1 MIGINRK
8 LRQLDV
14 ENKHIRVS
22 LIGAG
27 LMGKGMVSQMMLMKG
42 MIPALVASNKLEDAI
57 AAYTLAGVKKEDI
70 IIGRSLNQ
78 VNKAMEMG
86 KLVATDIAE
95 YATEANLVDV
105 VVDATGVP
113 NVGAKVAIDAIENG
127 KHMVML
133 NVEADA
139 TIGPILNK
147 LAKDAG
153 VVYTGSA
160 GDEPG
165 AVMELFDFADA
176 IGFDIIAIGKGKNNP
191 IDYEA
196 TPDSVLEK
204 SKRFNIKPLRL
215 ASFVDGTNTMVELTS
230 MANATGFVPD
240 IQGGHGPKAQ
250 VEDLAQI
257 FSLKEDGGILD
268 KSGIVD
274 YVKGIAPGVFA
285 VVTTDLPQIKA
296 ELEMVAMGKGPN
308 YVLYRPYHL
317 VSLETPITI
326 ARAAIYNEATIAPM
340 AGPVAEVVTRAKRD
354 LKAGEY
360 LDGIGEYTVLG
371 SIDTYE
377 NARRNNLVPI
387 GLISP
392 STKVKRDI
400 KKGELISL
408 DMVELDTNTLIY
420 QLKEQQD
427 RIFSK

>member
-196 TPDSVLEK
+196 TPDSVLEE
-204 SKRFNIKPLRL
+204 SKRFNIKPFRL
-215 ASFVDGTNTMVELTS
+215 ASFVDGTNTMV
-230 MANATGFVPD
+230 
-240 IQGGHGPKAQ
+240 
-250 VEDLAQI
+250 
-257 FSLKEDGGILD
+257 
-268 KSGIVD
+268 
-274 YVKGIAPGVFA
+274 
-285 VVTTDLPQIKA
+285 
-296 ELEMVAMGKGPN
+296 
-308 YVLYRPYHL
+308 
-317 VSLETPITI
+317 
-326 ARAAIYNEATIAPM
+326 
-340 AGPVAEVVTRAKRD
+340 
-354 LKAGEY
+354 
-360 LDGIGEYTVLG
+360 
-371 SIDTYE
+371 
-377 NARRNNLVPI
+377 
-387 GLISP
+387 
-392 STKVKRDI
+392 
-400 KKGELISL
+400 
-408 DMVELDTNTLIY
+408 
-420 QLKEQQD
+420 
-427 RIFSK
+427 